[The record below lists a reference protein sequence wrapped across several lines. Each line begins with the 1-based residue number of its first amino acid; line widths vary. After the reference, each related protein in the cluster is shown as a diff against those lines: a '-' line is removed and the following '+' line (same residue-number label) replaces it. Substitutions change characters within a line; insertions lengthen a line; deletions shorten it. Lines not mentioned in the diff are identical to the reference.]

1 MAHIFI
7 SYSKQNID
15 FVRYLRALLES
26 EGFGVWVDEARLAPS
41 ARWWKT
47 IEDNIEACSVFIVV
61 MSPDAKESDWVE
73 REILLAEK
81 LRRPVFPIL
90 LAGDPWSRLA
100 NIQYE
105 DMRLGL
111 RAKFSAHFLDSMRSK
126 VLPYK
131 STAINFTI
139 DHGDI
144 LEVEADVIALKYAQH
159 LYGADLAVTN
169 ALKAVGA
176 KTPKPAA
183 GKFALV
189 ESKGGV
195 SAPHVLFIGTPILRF
210 FGYQQIREFA
220 ASALSHVKQNAPK
233 TRHIAMTLHGPG
245 RSLDPAEALLSQFA
259 GLRDAMLAGDVPPHL
274 ERITITEFNTSRV
287 DRLRSVLDEALA
299 KADYAARFETG
310 WGYQLALDMDST
322 GDQSEPAAIETAGRP
337 KDKPHA
343 FVVLAPVPE
352 MEDVFYYGVQ
362 SSVHALGLLCERS
375 EGGVFTGDILEQIE
389 ARIRSAS
396 VVIADLTGADPMV
409 YLQLGLA
416 WGNNRPTILLAKQG
430 EHIHFD
436 TLGQSIL
443 SYNRIK
449 DLETALTQQ
458 LDEFKVQGLL

>member
-26 EGFGVWVDEARLAPS
+26 EGFSVWVDEARLAPS

-47 IEDNIEACSVFIVV
+47 IEENIETCSVFIVV
-61 MSPDAKESDWVE
+61 MSPDAYDSDWVE

-81 LRRPVFPIL
+81 LKRPLFPVL

-100 NIQYE
+100 NIQFE
-105 DMRLGL
+105 DMRAGL
-111 RAKFSAHFLDSMRSK
+111 RARFSPHFLN
-126 VLPYK
+126 VLHAK
-131 STAINFTI
+131 AQSHIASAIDFTI
-139 DHGDI
+139 DYGDI
-144 LEVEADVIALKYAQH
+144 LEVEADVIVLKYAQK

-176 KTPKPAA
+176 ETVTPAA
-183 GKFALV
+183 GEFALV
-189 ESKGGV
+189 ESKGAV
-195 SAPHVLFIGTPILRF
+195 PAPHVLFVGTPILRF

-220 ASALSHVKQNAPK
+220 AAALAHLKQVAPK
-233 TRHIAMTLHGPG
+233 TRHVAMTLHGPG
-245 RSLDPAEALLSQFA
+245 RSLDPAEAILSQFA
-259 GLRDAMLAGDVPPHL
+259 GLRDAMLAGDFPPAL
-274 ERITITEFNTSRV
+274 ERITITEFNGNRV
-287 DRLRSVLDEALA
+287 ERLHTVLDTALA
-299 KADYAARFETG
+299 DADYATSFQVG
-310 WGYQLALDMDST
+310 WGYRLALDTASAS
-322 GDQSEPAAIETAGRP
+322 DQAEPSVIESAGAP
-337 KDKPHA
+337 QAKPHA
-343 FVVLAPVPE
+343 YVALASVAE

-362 SSVHALGLLCERS
+362 SPVHALGLLCERI
-375 EGGVFTGDILEQIE
+375 EGGIFTGDILEQIE

-416 WGNNRPTILLAKQG
+416 WGSNRPTILLAKQG
-430 EHIHFD
+430 ERVRFD
-436 TLGQSIL
+436 TPGQPLL

-458 LDEFKVQGLL
+458 LDELKLQGLL